1 MFSLNGNGS
10 VKKDR
15 LENTEKI
22 LHNKLQRILAKVR
35 RDGTQD
41 TSGGWLLAGRSFMSH
56 NFCLLCEG
64 REVTAGHVE
73 GICGQRS

>member
-10 VKKDR
+10 VKKDG

-22 LHNKLQRILAKVR
+22 LHNKLHRILAKVR

-41 TSGGWLLAGRSFMSH
+41 TSGGWLLAGR
-56 NFCLLCEG
+56 
-64 REVTAGHVE
+64 
-73 GICGQRS
+73 